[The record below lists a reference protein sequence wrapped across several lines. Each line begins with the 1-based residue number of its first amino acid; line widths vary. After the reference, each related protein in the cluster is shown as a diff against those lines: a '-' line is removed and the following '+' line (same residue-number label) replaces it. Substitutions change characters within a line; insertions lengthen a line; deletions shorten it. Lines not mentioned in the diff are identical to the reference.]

1 MKAKTAS
8 LDRDRLLRIA
18 LNLDRKAAL
27 DREAADFFSVAPID
41 RKERRALD
49 KVTLTTLARE

>member
-1 MKAKTAS
+1 M
-8 LDRDRLLRIA
+8 RIA